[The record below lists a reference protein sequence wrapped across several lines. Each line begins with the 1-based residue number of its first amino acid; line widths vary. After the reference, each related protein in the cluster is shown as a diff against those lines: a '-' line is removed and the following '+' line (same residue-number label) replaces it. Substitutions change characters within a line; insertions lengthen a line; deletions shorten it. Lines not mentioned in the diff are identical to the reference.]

1 MTGTTGAPTPTDAFL
16 TGQGV
21 PVALNQ
27 IETEL
32 TRLWGPAAENVGGP
46 DLENPTVTRI
56 VLANLV
62 VLARHGDG
70 ERLRDILDTVTERYP
85 CRTIAL
91 QRTAEPGRSLA
102 AEVSAL
108 CHLPAPGMPQVCSE
122 RIVLCAGPQA
132 ADLLPGAIRP
142 LLEANLPFVLWWTDD
157 PRNDETLFRD
167 LGHECSRLIL
177 DLPDPGTD
185 PTAIR
190 LGLDPAICPFSR
202 DTAWFGLTRWRE
214 LIAQFFDPP
223 CHTDMLAR
231 INSVEIEAHAPTA
244 GAPPRLAVWLA
255 AWLAGQLGWK
265 PAGRPER
272 EAGRLKA
279 TFLGPA
285 GPIPVSIRTEASPEL
300 AVAQLSGTTLTAQ
313 GPDGAETFRLLRS
326 SIRSPE
332 VHIKVDSATH
342 CALPRL
348 VLAPEMEPPRRVSAA
363 LESSR
368 FDPPF
373 RKALPHALWL
383 LGAN

>member
-1 MTGTTGAPTPTDAFL
+1 MVESTQAPTPTDAFL

-21 PVALNQ
+21 PVSLSN

-32 TRLWGPAAENVGGP
+32 IRLWGPAAENVGGP
-46 DLENPTVTRI
+46 DLENPNVTRI

-62 VLARHGDG
+62 VVARHGDG
-70 ERLRDILDTVTERYP
+70 ERLRDVLDTVTERYP
-85 CRTIAL
+85 CRTIAV
-91 QRTAEPGRSLA
+91 QRTDEPGRSLS

-122 RIVLCAGPQA
+122 RIVLRAGPQA
-132 ADLLPGAIRP
+132 TDLLPGAIRP

-157 PRNDETLFRD
+157 PRHDEALFRD
-167 LGHECSRLIL
+167 LGDECSRLLL
-177 DLPDPGTD
+177 DLPDPGTA
-185 PTAIR
+185 PAALR

-223 CHTDMLAR
+223 CHTDTLAR
-231 INSVEIEAHAPTA
+231 IASVEIETKAPSA
-244 GAPPRLAVWLA
+244 DSLPRLAVWLA

-265 PAGRPER
+265 PVGRPER
-272 EAGRLKA
+272 TGGQLKA

-285 GPIPVSIRTEASPEL
+285 GSIPVAIRTEAAPEL
-300 AVAQLSGTTLTAQ
+300 TVAQLSGTTLTTQ
-313 GPDGAETFRLLRS
+313 GDDGAGTFRLVRPS
-326 SIRSPE
+326 TSSPE
-332 VHIKVDSATH
+332 VQIKIDSAAYCT
-342 CALPRL
+342 LPRA

-368 FDPPF
+368 HDPPF
-373 RKALPHALWL
+373 RKALPHLLWL
-383 LGAN
+383 LGAD